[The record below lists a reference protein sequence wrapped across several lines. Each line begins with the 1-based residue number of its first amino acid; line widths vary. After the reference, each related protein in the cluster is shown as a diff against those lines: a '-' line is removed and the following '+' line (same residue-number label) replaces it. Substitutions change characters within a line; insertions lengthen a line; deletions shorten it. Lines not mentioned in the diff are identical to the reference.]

1 MKIGKNCGMSYK
13 MKLTKSQLKEM
24 IKEELQNLNESP
36 MGRAQMYAK
45 SLTKDVSRMLAYLKK
60 GDIDKVDYF
69 IKDIKDALANIE
81 KYTK

>member
-1 MKIGKNCGMSYK
+1 V
-13 MKLTKSQLKEM
+13 KLTKSQLKEM

-45 SLTKDVSRMLAYLKK
+45 GLTKDASRLLAYLKK
-60 GDIDKVDYF
+60 GDIERVDYF

-81 KYTK
+81 KNTK